1 MRKRK
6 KNYKIDE
13 IRILDEMLCSLVEL
27 LEEKGFIT
35 REEWESRIKKRLEKF
50 RELTDFNDLPE

>member
-6 KNYKIDE
+6 KNDKIDE

-27 LEEKGFIT
+27 LEEKGLIT
-35 REEWESRIKKRLEKF
+35 KEEWEAKIKRRLEKF
-50 RELTDFNDLPE
+50 RELVDFDDLP